1 MNCNK
6 GDMEIFCEK
15 TIQEVKNINNRL
27 VIVRY

>member
-1 MNCNK
+1 MNGNK

-15 TIQEVKNINNRL
+15 IIQEVKNINNRL